1 MQKTA
6 ADYCTI
12 KIKVVLLQAVSV
24 RKLVSDI
31 CSDVVKA

>member
-6 ADYCTI
+6 TDYCTI

-31 CSDVVKA
+31 CSEVVKA

>member
-24 RKLVSDI
+24 RKPVSDI